1 MTGGRTLAAEC
12 LWAMTDRAAA
22 ILADRILL
30 GRGEELAKL
39 LRNLQLRRHTLLV
52 GQKGVGKS
60 RLMEEA
66 EGLLAGRIRR
76 IDLASSV
83 LMRRRPG
90 VRSPGMVNTQQILFI
105 RRIAPLG
112 DMLKEAAQKLHE
124 RGRLQLVGAPGGG
137 GENGIL
143 PPAAGQG
150 EVAAGGGGGE
160 VSSRAAWNTV
170 RRQFIALGSA
180 GQQEA
185 IAASISA
192 THGEWYVFL
201 DSLDRISPTHL
212 PFLERLSECATLC
225 AATAQMKEGF
235 LFRKLWSLFVRIDI
249 EPLPDD
255 VARQLVEYICE
266 RYAFRTTDA
275 ASYQRQILKSASGNP
290 HLIRTMLIQGVK
302 ERSIGGEELGRL
314 RRFEEGEYFNM
325 GPVYI
330 FGAGVFTLLKIF
342 SIGMDNREFYIYFSA
357 LGFFMYM
364 TFRVFRNFF
373 LFRPQRNR

>member
-1 MTGGRTLAAEC
+1 
-12 LWAMTDRAAA
+12 MTDRAAA

-124 RGRLQLVGAPGGG
+124 RGRLQLVGTPGGG

-143 PPAAGQG
+143 SPGAGQG
-150 EVAAGGGGGE
+150 EADAGGGGGE

-192 THGEWYVFL
+192 THGAWYVFL

-249 EPLPDD
+249 EPLSDAA
-255 VARQLVEYICE
+255 ARQLVEYICDKY
-266 RYAFRTTDA
+266 RFRMADS
-275 ASYQRQILKSASGNP
+275 ASYQRQVLKSAGGNP

-302 ERSIGGEELGRL
+302 DGAIGGEELGRL

-357 LGFFMYM
+357 LGFLMYL

-373 LFRPQRNR
+373 LFRPQRYR